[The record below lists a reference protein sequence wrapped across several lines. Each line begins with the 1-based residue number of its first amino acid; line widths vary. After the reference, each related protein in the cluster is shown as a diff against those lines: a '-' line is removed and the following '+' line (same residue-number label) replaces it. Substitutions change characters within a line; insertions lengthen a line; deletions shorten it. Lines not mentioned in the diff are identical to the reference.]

1 MVATLLVG
9 IISVLFA
16 FLAKFKEAKWGLIA
30 SFTVIFIF
38 LALRYDFG
46 NDYKGYMEG
55 FNNVNSYAEINY
67 FGKYY
72 NYEIGWLV
80 LIRLFHNYGFFSMV
94 GFLALL
100 NCIIYYRFIKKY
112 VEVKYYWLAVFIY
125 IFDPQF
131 MLTQASAMRQSLAIG
146 IFLFSIDYIYKKDLI
161 RFALCIGIA
170 SLFHSSALILFP
182 AYLLG
187 YINLKVNKYSGMLLF
202 GIFMSLFLVPTIF
215 ASYINSVVADY
226 FVKYE
231 FYQGPAGTI
240 GTGFGVLYSSGMFL
254 LVLFYDKFQSN
265 QKALLFKIAVISF
278 MFMPLSLVINLI
290 SRVGMYFTPSIII
303 VYPRIFQTINGVGYK
318 AIYIISF
325 FVITAYIFFTFFNSE
340 LWRAHYG
347 TYKTIFSVSN
357 LF

>member
-16 FLAKFKEAKWGLIA
+16 FLAKYKETKWGLIA

-46 NDYKGYMEG
+46 NDYMGYLEG
-55 FNNVNSYAEINY
+55 FNNVNSYGEINY

-125 IFDPQF
+125 VFDPRF
-131 MLTQASAMRQSLAIG
+131 MLIQASAMRQSLAIG
-146 IFLFSIDYIYKKDLI
+146 IFILSIDYIYKKDLI

-170 SLFHSSALILFP
+170 SLYHSSALILFP
-182 AYLLG
+182 AYFLG
-187 YINLKVNKYSGMLLF
+187 FIHKKGNKYSGMLLF
-202 GIFMSLFLVPTIF
+202 GIFISLFLFPASF
-215 ASYINSVVADY
+215 ASYINSVIAAY
-226 FVKYE
+226 FQKYE
-231 FYQGPAGTI
+231 IYQGAAGTI
-240 GTGFGVLYSSGMFL
+240 GTGIGVLYASGMFL
-254 LVLFYDKFQSN
+254 LVLFYDKFQSG
-265 QKALLFKIAVISF
+265 QHALLFKIAIVSF
-278 MFMPLSLVINLI
+278 LFIPLSLMIALI

-303 VYPRIFQTINGVGYK
+303 VYPRILKSIN
-318 AIYIISF
+318 S
-325 FVITAYIFFTFFNSE
+325 TAYKVIFIIPFFLVTGYVFVTFFNSE
-340 LWRAHYG
+340 LWRTNYG
-347 TYKTIFSVSN
+347 VYKTIFSVTN